1 MNRLTVFIILLLI
14 SSVTGAEGIT
24 PYTAVKNAEGVQEVV
39 MNAKSYSFSPD
50 RVIVQVG
57 VAIELKIKKSGWTPH
72 TFIIPASG
80 LDIKEKARASKYTV
94 IKSYDI
100 SLWIGFFDPDR
111 QCARSTR
118 EIKNVLARLD
128 VGLPD
133 ERLLKSALSRCDTHH
148 CVVVGRKPAET
159 QCWNIL

>member
-57 VAIELKIKKSGWTPH
+57 AAVELKIKKSGWIPH
-72 TFIIPASG
+72 TFIIDDPASG
-80 LDIKEKARASKYTV
+80 LDIKEKLSSSKDTL
-94 IKSYDI
+94 IKFTPEQKGEFAFYCGKKLPFGKSH
-100 SLWIGFFDPDR
+100 
-111 QCARSTR
+111 R
-118 EIKNVLARLD
+118 EK
-128 VGLPD
+128 GM
-133 ERLLKSALSRCDTHH
+133 H
-148 CVVVGRKPAET
+148 G
-159 QCWNIL
+159 ILEVR